1 MKLYRTKLFTIV
13 HHYTPLENLPNI
25 LKEGLNNESRNGRRT
40 LSLSFF
46 LPDTDFMKKD
56 QISWKDA
63 VNKINKHIERN
74 KRINPLI
81 ESYNEAAHKYNEKV
95 EDEVIK
101 LIKDKCGK
109 NVDDIDILF
118 GKTPIETE
126 RVKEG
131 FYHSPDGLVNDIER
145 IKIKGDNTIKYKKLK
160 DYRQPNIVG
169 LYKDSRYPLHY
180 QQLSLIDGEGG
191 FAQDP
196 HKCLIRLVCDVSEEG
211 RQTETL
217 YNNLEWRITDWNNV
231 ITVPPEKIKVQIPF
245 AAVTKDN
252 FNTYLNTIKKIPKEK
267 LDASDAYTRRIAKL
281 MGIDLKKPTVQSTQP
296 TTKEDFVKEAAN
308 EQKIVEEKI
317 SKTKAEKEK
326 AESRSS
332 NDKINSN
339 NKRVIKDTIDITPQK
354 GNNVKEPVINSRLK
368 LNNLAKAGLVT
379 AGIAG
384 LGLGSYY
391 LYKNRKKKRK

>member
-25 LKEGLNNESRNGRRT
+25 LKEGLNNESRNGKRAG
-40 LSLSFF
+40 SLSFF

-74 KRINPLI
+74 KRMGPLI

-131 FYHSPDGLVNDIER
+131 FYYSPDGLVNDIER

-160 DYRQPNIVG
+160 P
-169 LYKDSRYPLHY
+169 
-180 QQLSLIDGEGG
+180 
-191 FAQDP
+191 
-196 HKCLIRLVCDVSEEG
+196 
-211 RQTETL
+211 
-217 YNNLEWRITDWNNV
+217 W
-231 ITVPPEKIKVQIPF
+231 
-245 AAVTKDN
+245 
-252 FNTYLNTIKKIPKEK
+252 
-267 LDASDAYTRRIAKL
+267 
-281 MGIDLKKPTVQSTQP
+281 
-296 TTKEDFVKEAAN
+296 
-308 EQKIVEEKI
+308 
-317 SKTKAEKEK
+317 
-326 AESRSS
+326 S
-332 NDKINSN
+332 N
-339 NKRVIKDTIDITPQK
+339 R
-354 GNNVKEPVINSRLK
+354 
-368 LNNLAKAGLVT
+368 
-379 AGIAG
+379 
-384 LGLGSYY
+384 
-391 LYKNRKKKRK
+391 